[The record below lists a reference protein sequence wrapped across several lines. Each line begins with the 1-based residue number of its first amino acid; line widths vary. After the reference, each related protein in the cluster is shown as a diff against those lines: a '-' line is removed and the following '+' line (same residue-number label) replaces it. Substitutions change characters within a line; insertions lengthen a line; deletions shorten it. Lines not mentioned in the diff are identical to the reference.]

1 MKSSTSINGK
11 IRNELIVTSIVIVFS
26 LASIILYGVTQKR
39 WSFLFMPLGLII
51 GYFTSIFFKDK
62 EEEKLKNKLE
72 EWDKFFMDL
81 STLSSFEKENL
92 LKREMPLNLRLLLE
106 RSLSI
111 EVSLDEYKA
120 LGKELPLSYQCLI
133 ESLYFYETYQSIEE
147 WQFAF
152 DQFLKEKAEKENKDT
167 QKKMAF
173 YRNFPLIVSILF
185 AGILF
190 VFTMISK

>member
-11 IRNELIVTSIVIVFS
+11 TRNELITASIVLVSS
-26 LASIILYGVTQKR
+26 LLSLVLYGITRQK
-39 WSFLFMPLGLII
+39 WSFLFTPLGFILS
-51 GYFTSIFFKDK
+51 YFSYIFFKDK
-62 EEEKLKNKLE
+62 EEENLKKKLE

-81 STLSSFEKENL
+81 STLSSFEKEVL

-106 RSLSI
+106 RSLSV
-111 EVSLDEYKA
+111 EVSLDDYRA
-120 LGKELPLSYQCLI
+120 LGKDLPFSYQCLI
-133 ESLYFYETYQSIEE
+133 ESLYFYEAYQSKEE

-152 DQFLKEKAEKENKDT
+152 AQFLNEKEEKENKDI

-190 VFTMISK
+190 AFTMIS

>member
-1 MKSSTSINGK
+1 MKSSTSIDGK
-11 IRNELIVTSIVIVFS
+11 TRNELITASIVFVGS
-26 LASIILYGVTQKR
+26 LLSLVLYGITRQR
-39 WSFLFMPLGLII
+39 WSFLFTPLGFILS
-51 GYFTSIFFKDK
+51 YFSYIFFKDK
-62 EEEKLKNKLE
+62 EEENLKKKLE

-81 STLSSFEKENL
+81 STLSSFEKETL

-106 RSLSI
+106 RSLSV
-111 EVSLDEYKA
+111 EVSLDDYRA
-120 LGKELPLSYQCLI
+120 LGKDLPFSYQCLI

-152 DQFLKEKAEKENKDT
+152 AQFLNEKEEKENKET

-190 VFTMISK
+190 AFTMIS

>member
-11 IRNELIVTSIVIVFS
+11 TRNELITASIVFVGS
-26 LASIILYGVTQKR
+26 LLSLVLYGITRQR
-39 WSFLFMPLGLII
+39 WSFLFTPLGFILS
-51 GYFTSIFFKDK
+51 YFSYIFFKDK
-62 EEEKLKNKLE
+62 EEENLKKKLE

-81 STLSSFEKENL
+81 STLSSFEKEVL

-111 EVSLDEYKA
+111 EVSLDDYRA
-120 LGKELPLSYQCLI
+120 LGKDLPFSYQCLI

-152 DQFLKEKAEKENKDT
+152 EQFLNEKEEKENKGT
-167 QKKMAF
+167 QKKIAF
-173 YRNFPLIVSILF
+173 YRNFPFIISILF

-190 VFTMISK
+190 AFTMIS

>member
-11 IRNELIVTSIVIVFS
+11 TRNELITASIVLVSS
-26 LASIILYGVTQKR
+26 LLSLVLYGITRQK
-39 WSFLFMPLGLII
+39 WSFLFTPLGFILS
-51 GYFTSIFFKDK
+51 YFSYIFFKDK
-62 EEEKLKNKLE
+62 EEENLKKKLE

-81 STLSSFEKENL
+81 STLSSFEKEVL

-106 RSLSI
+106 RSLSV
-111 EVSLDEYKA
+111 EVSLDDYRD
-120 LGKELPLSYQCLI
+120 LGKDLPFSYQCLI
-133 ESLYFYETYQSIEE
+133 ESLYFYEAYQSKEE

-152 DQFLKEKAEKENKDT
+152 AQFLNEKEEKENKDI

-190 VFTMISK
+190 AFTMIS

>member
-11 IRNELIVTSIVIVFS
+11 TRNELITASIVLVCS
-26 LASIILYGVTQKR
+26 LLSLVLYGITRQR
-39 WSFLFMPLGLII
+39 WSFLFTPLGFILS
-51 GYFTSIFFKDK
+51 YFSYIFFKDK
-62 EEEKLKNKLE
+62 EEENLKKKLE

-81 STLSSFEKENL
+81 STLSSFEKETL

-106 RSLSI
+106 RSLSVK
-111 EVSLDEYKA
+111 VSLDDYRA
-120 LGKELPLSYQCLI
+120 LGNDLPFSYQCLI

-152 DQFLKEKAEKENKDT
+152 EQFLNEKEEKENKET
-167 QKKMAF
+167 QKKIAF
-173 YRNFPLIVSILF
+173 YRNFPFIISILF

-190 VFTMISK
+190 AFTMIS

>member
-11 IRNELIVTSIVIVFS
+11 TRNELITASIVLVGS
-26 LASIILYGVTQKR
+26 LLSLVLYGITRQR
-39 WSFLFMPLGLII
+39 WSFLFTPLGFILS
-51 GYFTSIFFKDK
+51 YFSYIFFKDK
-62 EEEKLKNKLE
+62 EEENLKKKLE

-81 STLSSFEKENL
+81 STLSSFEKETL

-106 RSLSI
+106 RSLSVK
-111 EVSLDEYKA
+111 VSLDDYRA
-120 LGKELPLSYQCLI
+120 LGNDLPFSYQCLI

-152 DQFLKEKAEKENKDT
+152 EQFLNEKEEKENKET
-167 QKKMAF
+167 QKKIAF
-173 YRNFPLIVSILF
+173 YRNFPFIISILF

-190 VFTMISK
+190 AFTMIS

>member
-11 IRNELIVTSIVIVFS
+11 TRNELITASIVLVGS
-26 LASIILYGVTQKR
+26 LLSLVLYGITRQR
-39 WSFLFMPLGLII
+39 WSILFTPLGFILS
-51 GYFTSIFFKDK
+51 YFSYIFFKDK
-62 EEEKLKNKLE
+62 EEENLKKKLE

-81 STLSSFEKENL
+81 STLSSFEKETL

-106 RSLSI
+106 RSLSVK
-111 EVSLDEYKA
+111 VSLDDYRA
-120 LGKELPLSYQCLI
+120 LGNDLPFSYQCLI

-152 DQFLKEKAEKENKDT
+152 EQFLNEKEEKENKET
-167 QKKMAF
+167 QKKIAF
-173 YRNFPLIVSILF
+173 YRNFPFIISILF

-190 VFTMISK
+190 AFTMIS

>member
-1 MKSSTSINGK
+1 MKSSTSIDGK
-11 IRNELIVTSIVIVFS
+11 TRNELITASIVFVGS
-26 LASIILYGVTQKR
+26 LLSLVLYGITRQR
-39 WSFLFMPLGLII
+39 WSFLFTPLGFILS
-51 GYFTSIFFKDK
+51 YFSYIFFKDK
-62 EEEKLKNKLE
+62 EEENLKNKLE

-81 STLSSFEKENL
+81 STLSSFEKETL

-106 RSLSI
+106 RSLSV
-111 EVSLDEYKA
+111 EVSLDDYRA
-120 LGKELPLSYQCLI
+120 LGKDLPFSYQCLI

-152 DQFLKEKAEKENKDT
+152 AQFLNEKEEKENKET

-190 VFTMISK
+190 AFTMIS

>member
-11 IRNELIVTSIVIVFS
+11 TRNELITASIVLVCS
-26 LASIILYGVTQKR
+26 LLSLVLYGITRQR
-39 WSFLFMPLGLII
+39 WSFLFTPLGFILS
-51 GYFTSIFFKDK
+51 YFSYIFFKDK
-62 EEEKLKNKLE
+62 EEENLKKKLE

-81 STLSSFEKENL
+81 STLSSFEKEVL

-106 RSLSI
+106 RSLSV
-111 EVSLDEYKA
+111 EVSLDDYRA
-120 LGKELPLSYQCLI
+120 LGKDLPFSYQCLI

-152 DQFLKEKAEKENKDT
+152 EQFLNEKEEKENKET
-167 QKKMAF
+167 QKKIAF
-173 YRNFPLIVSILF
+173 YRNFPFIISILF

-190 VFTMISK
+190 AFTMIS

>member
-11 IRNELIVTSIVIVFS
+11 TRNELITASIVLGGS
-26 LASIILYGVTQKR
+26 LLSLVLYGITRQR
-39 WSFLFMPLGLII
+39 WSFLFTPLGFILS
-51 GYFTSIFFKDK
+51 YFSYIFFKDK
-62 EEEKLKNKLE
+62 EEENLKKKLE

-81 STLSSFEKENL
+81 STLSSFEKETL

-106 RSLSI
+106 RSLSV
-111 EVSLDEYKA
+111 EVSLDDYRA
-120 LGKELPLSYQCLI
+120 LGKDLPFSYQCLI

-152 DQFLKEKAEKENKDT
+152 EQFLNEKEEKENKET
-167 QKKMAF
+167 QKKIAF
-173 YRNFPLIVSILF
+173 YRNFPFIISILF

-190 VFTMISK
+190 AFTMIS

>member
-11 IRNELIVTSIVIVFS
+11 TRNELITASIVLVGS
-26 LASIILYGVTQKR
+26 LLSLVLYGITRQR
-39 WSFLFMPLGLII
+39 WSFLFTPLGFILS
-51 GYFTSIFFKDK
+51 YFSYIFFKDK
-62 EEEKLKNKLE
+62 EEENLKKKLE

-81 STLSSFEKENL
+81 STLSSFEKETL

-106 RSLSI
+106 RSLSV
-111 EVSLDEYKA
+111 EVSLGDYRA
-120 LGKELPLSYQCLI
+120 LGKDLPFSYQCLI

-152 DQFLKEKAEKENKDT
+152 EQFLNEKEEKENKET
-167 QKKMAF
+167 QKKIAF
-173 YRNFPLIVSILF
+173 YRNFPFIISILF

-190 VFTMISK
+190 AFTMIS

>member
-1 MKSSTSINGK
+1 MKSSTSIDGK
-11 IRNELIVTSIVIVFS
+11 TRNELITASIVFVGS
-26 LASIILYGVTQKR
+26 LLSLVLYGITRQR
-39 WSFLFMPLGLII
+39 WSFLFTPLGFILS
-51 GYFTSIFFKDK
+51 YFSYIFFKDK
-62 EEEKLKNKLE
+62 EEENLKKKLE

-81 STLSSFEKENL
+81 STLSSFEKETL

-106 RSLSI
+106 RSLSV
-111 EVSLDEYKA
+111 EVSLDDYRA
-120 LGKELPLSYQCLI
+120 LGKDLPFSYQCLI

-152 DQFLKEKAEKENKDT
+152 AQFLNEKEEKENKET

-173 YRNFPLIVSILF
+173 YRNFTLIVSILF

-190 VFTMISK
+190 AFTMIS

>member
-11 IRNELIVTSIVIVFS
+11 TRNELITASIVLVGS
-26 LASIILYGVTQKR
+26 LLSLVLYGITRQR
-39 WSFLFMPLGLII
+39 WSFLFTPLGFILS
-51 GYFTSIFFKDK
+51 YFSYIFLKDK
-62 EEEKLKNKLE
+62 EEENLKKKLE

-81 STLSSFEKENL
+81 STLSSFEKETL

-106 RSLSI
+106 RSLSV
-111 EVSLDEYKA
+111 EVSLDDYRA
-120 LGKELPLSYQCLI
+120 LGKDLPFSYQCLI

-152 DQFLKEKAEKENKDT
+152 EQFLNEKEEKENKET
-167 QKKMAF
+167 QKKIAF
-173 YRNFPLIVSILF
+173 YRNFPFIISILF

-190 VFTMISK
+190 AFTMIS

>member
-11 IRNELIVTSIVIVFS
+11 TRNELITASIVLVGS
-26 LASIILYGVTQKR
+26 LLSLILYGITRQR
-39 WSFLFMPLGLII
+39 WSFLFTPLGFILS
-51 GYFTSIFFKDK
+51 YFSYIFFKDK
-62 EEEKLKNKLE
+62 EEENLKKKLE

-81 STLSSFEKENL
+81 STLSSFEKETL

-106 RSLSI
+106 RSLSVK
-111 EVSLDEYKA
+111 VSLDDYRA
-120 LGKELPLSYQCLI
+120 LGNDLPFSYQCLI

-152 DQFLKEKAEKENKDT
+152 EQFLNEKEEKENKET
-167 QKKMAF
+167 QKKIAF
-173 YRNFPLIVSILF
+173 YRNFPFIISILF

-190 VFTMISK
+190 AFTMIS

>member
-11 IRNELIVTSIVIVFS
+11 TRNELITASIVFVGS
-26 LASIILYGVTQKR
+26 LLSLVLYGITRQR
-39 WSFLFMPLGLII
+39 WSFLFTPLGFILS
-51 GYFTSIFFKDK
+51 YFSYIFFKDK
-62 EEEKLKNKLE
+62 EEENLKKKLE

-81 STLSSFEKENL
+81 STLSSFEKETL

-106 RSLSI
+106 RSLSV
-111 EVSLDEYKA
+111 EVSLDDYRA
-120 LGKELPLSYQCLI
+120 LGKDLPFSYQCLI

-152 DQFLKEKAEKENKDT
+152 EQFLNEKEEKENKET
-167 QKKMAF
+167 QKKIAF
-173 YRNFPLIVSILF
+173 YRNFPFIISILF

-190 VFTMISK
+190 AFTMIS

>member
-11 IRNELIVTSIVIVFS
+11 TRNELITASIVLVVS
-26 LASIILYGVTQKR
+26 LLSLVLYGITRQR
-39 WSFLFMPLGLII
+39 WSFLFTPLGFILS
-51 GYFTSIFFKDK
+51 YFSYIFFKDK
-62 EEEKLKNKLE
+62 EEENLKKKLE

-81 STLSSFEKENL
+81 STLSSFEKETL

-106 RSLSI
+106 RSLSV
-111 EVSLDEYKA
+111 EVSLDDYRA
-120 LGKELPLSYQCLI
+120 LGKDLPFSYQCLI

-152 DQFLKEKAEKENKDT
+152 AQFLNEKEEKENKET

-190 VFTMISK
+190 AFTMIS

>member
-11 IRNELIVTSIVIVFS
+11 TRNELITASIVLVGS
-26 LASIILYGVTQKR
+26 LLSLVLYGITRQR
-39 WSFLFMPLGLII
+39 WSFLFTPLGFILS
-51 GYFTSIFFKDK
+51 YFSYIFFKDK
-62 EEEKLKNKLE
+62 EEENLKKKLE

-81 STLSSFEKENL
+81 STLSSFEKEVL

-106 RSLSI
+106 RSLSVK
-111 EVSLDEYKA
+111 VSLDDYRA
-120 LGKELPLSYQCLI
+120 LGNDLPFSYQCLI

-152 DQFLKEKAEKENKDT
+152 EQFLNEKEEKENKET
-167 QKKMAF
+167 QKKIAF
-173 YRNFPLIVSILF
+173 YRNFPFIISILF

-190 VFTMISK
+190 AFTMIS